1 LFDDNRTDSVAA
13 LRARISFEYLLLGVI
28 STRLRLFRDRHQ
40 EAFSPKILVSITFM
54 LTPLCET
61 MRASSSTKEARVE
74 PVLHWRNMM
83 KYYSF
88 LAGILLGSVGCAV
101 YPLVPSARAAD
112 VVEVATVGNPN
123 PIAWPGLIA
132 EHAGMF
138 AAEALQVKLLYVA
151 SSAQLVQQLAA
162 GSLNVGGS
170 TALVDT
176 IRASHQ
182 GAPIALLRL
191 EGQKAPFA
199 LVGKPTIKR
208 IQDLRGKTVM
218 IGGPKDITRFYL
230 DRMLAP
236 NGLKDADYELVYA
249 GATPARYAALKSG
262 AVDAVILFPPFN
274 LLALAE
280 GFSDLGGVV
289 DYAPNL
295 PFSRGSDQ
303 IARSATSSACTPATM
318 SSSSTTS
325 GG

>member
-1 LFDDNRTDSVAA
+1 
-13 LRARISFEYLLLGVI
+13 
-28 STRLRLFRDRHQ
+28 
-40 EAFSPKILVSITFM
+40 
-54 LTPLCET
+54 
-61 MRASSSTKEARVE
+61 
-74 PVLHWRNMM
+74 M
-83 KYYSF
+83 KCYSF
-88 LAGILLGSVGCAV
+88 LPGILLGIVACAT
-101 YPLVPSARAAD
+101 YPVVPSARAAG

-132 EHAGMF
+132 EH
-138 AAEALQVKLLYVA
+138 VKCSTGTRCA
-151 SSAQLVQQLAA
+151 QQLAA

-236 NGLKDADYELVYA
+236 NGLKDGDYELA
-249 GATPARYAALKSG
+249 
-262 AVDAVILFPPFN
+262 
-274 LLALAE
+274 
-280 GFSDLGGVV
+280 
-289 DYAPNL
+289 
-295 PFSRGSDQ
+295 
-303 IARSATSSACTPATM
+303 
-318 SSSSTTS
+318 
-325 GG
+325 